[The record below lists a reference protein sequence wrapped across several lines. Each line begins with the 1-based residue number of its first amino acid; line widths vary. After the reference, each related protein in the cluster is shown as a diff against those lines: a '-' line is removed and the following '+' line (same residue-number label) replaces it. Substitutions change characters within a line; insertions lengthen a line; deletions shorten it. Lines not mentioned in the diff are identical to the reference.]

1 MDEWEKT
8 LLPEKENGK
17 KLYYLKKKMGKK
29 LYYPKTKTF
38 SLT

>member
-17 KLYYLKKKMGKK
+17 KTLLPENKNFFID
-29 LYYPKTKTF
+29 LNIHDFTDAD
-38 SLT
+38 